1 MMCNKIK
8 YSSRSEEQG
17 CSDEHDDEDDEDDE
31 ESQILQ
37 RLSELAKRNSDL
49 LLLVE
54 HCRKDINDINLRLG
68 RLMELSKLE
77 STSRLPDLSADI
89 ALIKDEVLQNVCDI
103 ITLCISAGA
112 GAGGVMYYQLDVDSI
127 NDEFDSN
134 QTKII
139 LVDKLLNKL
148 AIFINQHDTEFTNIP
163 IQTWIS
169 VLDTLTNGNNG
180 EAQEIENIPGEMAQT
195 DESSNE
201 LLLESV

>member
-1 MMCNKIK
+1 MCNSIK
-8 YSSRSEEQG
+8 YSIRSKEQG
-17 CSDEHDDEDDEDDE
+17 CSDEHDDEDEE

-37 RLSELAKRNSDL
+37 RLSELAKRNPDL
-49 LLLVE
+49 LLLAE

-89 ALIKDEVLQNVCDI
+89 VLIKDEVLQNICDI

-112 GAGGVMYYQLDVDSI
+112 GAGGVMYYQLDIDSI
-127 NDEFDSN
+127 NDEFNSN

-148 AIFINQHDTEFTNIP
+148 AIFINQHDTEFTNMP

-180 EAQEIENIPGEMAQT
+180 ETQEIENVPSEMAQT

>member
-1 MMCNKIK
+1 MYNNIK
-8 YSSRSEEQG
+8 YSSRSKEQG
-17 CSDEHDDEDDEDDE
+17 CSDEHDDDEDKE

-37 RLSELAKRNSDL
+37 RLSELAKRNPDL
-49 LLLVE
+49 FLLVE

-77 STSRLPDLSADI
+77 STRLLPDLSADI

-112 GAGGVMYYQLDVDSI
+112 GAGGVMYYQLDTDSI

-148 AIFINQHDTEFTNIP
+148 AIFINQHDTEFTNMP

-169 VLDTLTNGNNG
+169 VLDTLTNGNSG
-180 EAQEIENIPGEMAQT
+180 ETQEIENVPGEMAQT